1 MKKTGNHTKKNTEQT
16 GEKILNVNQEISL
29 DADDKTAKMK
39 SGIKMQA
46 SNIDEEGNVLFL
58 DEERLAR
65 KVVGFPKFKNHPNGL
80 GIYNFIKT
88 HVLYMRKSRWPLA
101 FKLYHMF
108 IKYSA
113 WMKEGGWKSKLFK
126 KGIMLYPD
134 KGAANTST
142 VVLPLNVD
150 LTDQGEKVVV
160 PMDLIKESLKNIDYI
175 AGMDTCLC
183 REANDCKDYPKDI
196 ACLFFGD
203 GGRTIV
209 KHGLGRELTY
219 EEACARV
226 DKAAEYGLM
235 GQAVWIEVEQL
246 LWGIRNDEMDKFLE
260 ICFCCPCC
268 CIAMRIS
275 RNGTSAER
283 HRFHPS
289 GSTAVPDRTK
299 CSGCQQ
305 CVTGPN
311 GCPVEAISF
320 GKDGKVVID
329 QELCV
334 GCGICK
340 SRCNRDVIKIKQTM
354 PMRKDIHDYFEKDF
368 NIDLKLWNEYQ

>member
-1 MKKTGNHTKKNTEQT
+1 MDEI
-16 GEKILNVNQEISL
+16 EK
-29 DADDKTAKMK
+29 
-39 SGIKMQA
+39 QA
-46 SNIDEEGNVLFL
+46 SNIDEQGNVLYL

-65 KVVGFPKFKNHPNGL
+65 KKVGFPPFKNHPNGL
-80 GIYNFIKT
+80 GIYNFIKER
-88 HVLYMRKSRWPLA
+88 VIYMRKSLWPLSL
-101 FKLYHMF
+101 KLYKFF
-108 IKYSA
+108 IWCSKFL
-113 WMKEGGWKSKLFK
+113 KEDGWRGELFK
-126 KGIMLYPD
+126 RGIMLAPIMESH
-134 KGAANTST
+134 TST
-142 VVLPLNVD
+142 VVMPLNVD
-150 LTDQGEKVVV
+150 ITDQGEKVVI

-183 REANDCKDYPKDI
+183 REANDCEDYPKDI

-203 GGRTIV
+203 GGRTV
-209 KHGLGRELTY
+209 VRHGLARELTY

-268 CIAMRIS
+268 CIAMRLARS
-275 RNGTSAER
+275 LSPEDRV
-283 HRFHPS
+283 RFHPA
-289 GSTAVPDRTK
+289 GWTAVPDRTK
-299 CSGCQQ
+299 CTGCGLCQE
-305 CVTGPN
+305 TRN

-320 GKDGKVVID
+320 GEDGKVVIN

-340 SRCNRDVIKIKQTM
+340 TRCPSDVIKIKQAM
-354 PMRKDIHDYFEKDF
+354 PMREDLHAYFLEDY
-368 NIDLKLWNEYQ
+368 NIDLKLWDKE